1 MSYFYGVNFN
11 WAMSKRLSTTEDYNA
26 LIGYI
31 PFTKNRTV
39 KRVTVALHGDG
50 LWHLKDGDDTT

>member
-11 WAMSKRLSTTEDYNA
+11 WAMSKRLSTTGDYRS

-31 PFTKNRTV
+31 PFTRDRIV
-39 KRVTVALHGDG
+39 KKSDG
-50 LWHLKDGDDTT
+50 LWHLKNGDTISDDET